1 MIENILSE
9 LTEVIDKRKRLRARV
24 AKLSAAELTECLEE
38 LFCHIDIHII
48 QKCLDQADTL
58 LNLSARLV
66 LSLSDADRR
75 FRMSK
80 RLLRKRLSW
89 LEAKKLNGGC
99 VNLLQSMYGHCA
111 RPRDEEAVNAF
122 RAGELL
128 MDLTSACSR
137 SGRLGEA
144 LLFAEKAAEIFKK
157 NEDAYNLTAAS
168 FNKASLLY
176 DQRRY
181 TESTALCIDILPE
194 ASKHKD
200 LSANVMLQLANN
212 FEALKMPMRACG
224 FYGKALALYY
234 QLGNLKQ
241 QADISN
247 RIGWLMLKKDE
258 FSISLRT
265 LRTAFFL
272 KTEAEI
278 NKTLLRN
285 NYWRGQIFRSLGLKN
300 KARRC
305 FLLCIVLAE
314 QGQNSSYLNL
324 ARLGFYQ
331 VGRQAK
337 MSLRTAMTATA
348 LNADGRRF
356 SDLSEGFLRIKGEG
370 YMLPPFTEMK
380 EKEHSMSLS
389 EKRAMRNLIDDLLF
403 CAGANHAGETGYY
416 KKQIRAFLNL

>member
-1 MIENILSE
+1 MIENIISE
-9 LTEVIDKRKRLRARV
+9 LVKVIDKRKRLRAKA
-24 AKLSAAELTECLEE
+24 AKLSDPELADCLEE
-38 LFCHIDIHII
+38 LFCHIEIHII
-48 QKCLDQADTL
+48 QKCFEQADKLMNLCCRLTL
-58 LNLSARLV
+58 R
-66 LSLSDADRR
+66 LSDPDRR
-75 FRMSK
+75 FKTIK
-80 RLLRKRLSW
+80 RLQRKRLSW
-89 LEAKKLNGGC
+89 LEAQKKHSGC
-99 VNLLQSMYGHCA
+99 VRLLRSMYKHSS
-111 RPRDEEAVNAF
+111 RPQDEEAVNAF

-128 MDLTSACSR
+128 MDLTSAFSR

-144 LLFAEKAAEIFKK
+144 LLSAEKAADIFEK
-157 NEDAYNLTAAS
+157 NDDIYNLTAAS

-176 DQRRY
+176 DQGRY
-181 TESTALCIDILPE
+181 AESTAFCIDILPE

-234 QLGNLKQ
+234 QLGNLRQ

-285 NYWRGQIFRSLGLKN
+285 NYWRGQAFRSLGLKS
-300 KARRC
+300 KARRY

-314 QGQNSSYLNL
+314 QGQNTGFLNL

-331 VGRQAK
+331 VSRRTK

-348 LNADGRRF
+348 LNSGEHRF
-356 SDLSEGFLRIKGEG
+356 SDLSEGFLRLKGEG

-380 EKEHSMSLS
+380 EKDHAMNLS

-403 CAGANHAGETGYY
+403 CAGANNAGETGYY
-416 KKQIRAFLNL
+416 KKQIQAFLNL